1 MTAPKTAVLPHTALK
16 PVPLPHRS
24 FVHTV
29 RAERPRPTPVHR
41 AVRHALALLVL
52 GAGATPVL
60 TVAQTLDADTQTP
73 LRLRPG
79 GSLQETLPKEV
90 QRQLPSFVS
99 GERMEGKTDGL
110 TVIEGAVEL
119 RRHDTVIRAERVE
132 LDRRTQDAKATGDVK
147 INRNGDRFEGPELQI
162 NVDTY
167 KGSFSQPVYEL
178 LKNDAR
184 GDASRI
190 DFLDKDTLLVHDGR
204 YSTCPRPPG
213 AQWLPDWLVRADRI
227 ELDNVEEV
235 GTAKGGVLEFKG
247 VPILA
252 APYLSFPLS
261 DKRKTGV
268 LPPSMAIDSQ
278 SGVQL
283 TVPYYLNLA
292 PHLDATLTPTLMS
305 KRGVDLAAEFRYLQ
319 PAYTGQVRAAY
330 LPSDRL
336 RERDRWAYALQHTH
350 SLTGPLAGGSPL
362 GLRLNLNRAGDDNYW
377 RDFPRSITQLTTR
390 LLPSEAVLSW
400 GRGPWS
406 FDAGTYQWQT
416 LQDASARIT
425 APYDRLPAVRLGY
438 RQTNLAQSGW
448 DMRVDTE
455 WTRFER
461 SSLVAGSSGAFQGDR
476 GLVVG
481 ELTRR
486 WQEPGWFLQ
495 PKARMNLA
503 QYDVTHAA
511 NRTTSASRAVPSL
524 SLDSGLVFERSA
536 QFFGDGYT
544 QTLEPRAFFTW
555 TPFRDQSGLPNFD
568 SGARDF
574 NLATMYTE
582 NTYSG
587 NDRVSDTRAV
597 TLGLESRLLSDRSG
611 AEVLRLGVAQRLLFQ
626 EQNVVLP
633 GQKPT
638 GEKLSDTLLEARVQW
653 DPLWAFGSTLQYNA
667 KASQSVRST
676 ISARYTPG
684 PYRVLSAAYRIQR
697 GTSEQLDLG
706 WQWPVSA
713 LLGSAPAKVPGK
725 ALGPG
730 QWYTVGRMNYS
741 MPDRKV
747 VDLVAG
753 FEYDAGCWLGRV
765 VLSRLQQ
772 SRTTANQTI
781 MFQLEFNGFSRL
793 GSSGL
798 QALQAT
804 VPQYQYLREEVV
816 PPSRFQ
822 RYD

>member
-1 MTAPKTAVLPHTALK
+1 MTAPKTAVLPHTALT
-16 PVPLPHRS
+16 PVPLPHPS
-24 FVHTV
+24 VVH
-29 RAERPRPTPVHR
+29 ACAPAFALPTPVYR

-52 GAGATPVL
+52 GASAAPAL
-60 TVAQTLDADTQTP
+60 VAAQAPDPETQAP

-79 GSLQETLPKEV
+79 SSLQETLPKEV
-90 QRQLPSFVS
+90 QQQLPSFVS

-110 TVIEGAVEL
+110 TVIEGDVEL
-119 RRHDTVIRAERVE
+119 RRHDTVIRADRVE
-132 LDRRTQDAKATGDVK
+132 LDRRTQDAKATGNVR
-147 INRNGDRFEGPELQI
+147 INRNGDRFEGPELEL

-167 KGSFSQPVYEL
+167 RGSFAQPVYEL
-178 LKNDAR
+178 LENDAR

-190 DFLDKDTLLVHDGR
+190 DFLDKDNLLVHDGR

-213 AQWLPDWLVRADRI
+213 AQWLPDWMVRADRI
-227 ELDNVEEV
+227 ELDNAQEV
-235 GTAKGGVLEFKG
+235 GTARGGVLEFKG

-261 DKRKTGV
+261 DKRKSGV

-283 TVPYYLNLA
+283 SAPYYLNLA
-292 PHLDATLTPTLMS
+292 PHMDATLTPTLMS
-305 KRGVDLAAEFRYLQ
+305 KRGVDLAGEFRYLQ
-319 PAYTGQVRAAY
+319 PSYNGEVRAAY

-336 RERDRWAYALQHTH
+336 RERDRWAYSLQHNQTV
-350 SLTGPLAGGSPL
+350 TGPLAGGSPL
-362 GLRLNLNRAGDDNYW
+362 GLRVNLNRVGDDNYW

-390 LLPSEAVLSW
+390 LLPSEAVLNW
-400 GRGPWS
+400 RRGPWA
-406 FDAGTYQWQT
+406 FDAGAYQWQT
-416 LQDASARIT
+416 LQDVSAPIT
-425 APYDRLPAVRLGY
+425 EPYDRVPSVRLAY
-438 RQTNLAQSGW
+438 QPAQLANSDWGL
-448 DMRVDTE
+448 RVETE

-461 SSLVAGSSGAFQGDR
+461 AAGTPGAEGAFQGDR
-476 GLVVG
+476 ALVVA

-486 WQEPGWFLQ
+486 WQAPGWFLQ
-495 PKARMNLA
+495 PKARVNLA
-503 QYDVTHAA
+503 QYDVTEAG
-511 NRTTSASRAVPSL
+511 NRKTSASRSVPTL

-582 NTYSG
+582 NAFSG

-597 TLGLESRLLSDRSG
+597 TLGLESRLLSDRNG
-611 AEVLRLGVAQRLLFQ
+611 AEVLRLGVAQRLLFK

-633 GQKPT
+633 GETPT
-638 GEKLSDTLLEARVQW
+638 GEKLSDTLLEARIQW

-676 ISARYTPG
+676 LSARYTPG
-684 PYRVLSAAYRIQR
+684 PYRVISGAYRIQR

-713 LLGSAPAKVPGK
+713 LLGTAPAKVPGK

-730 QWYTVGRMNYS
+730 QWYTVGRLNYS
-741 MPDRKV
+741 LPDRKV

-765 VLSRLQQ
+765 VVSRLQQ
-772 SRTTANQTI
+772 STTAANQTI
-781 MFQLEFNGFSRL
+781 LFQLEFNGFSRL

-822 RYD
+822 HYD